1 VLSQFLLY
9 PNKGTVKL
17 PLPQV
22 KDGRVLTDW
31 VTASLR
37 EAILQRYFEPGEKVD
52 QDLIAE
58 ELEVSRTPVREAL
71 KVLESEGLVE
81 IRPHRGAFITI
92 VSHQDIHD
100 IYEIR
105 KLLEGQVVRQV
116 TAVVPESVLDEGDQI
131 LDKTETDLKGGNY
144 AGHFESDIYFQERIF
159 SLAPNQL
166 LKDILDTLNNR
177 ITRIRFFAQTQP
189 GPHMVESLQEH
200 RAILQAIRQR
210 DADAAAQATRTH
222 LENSAVRL
230 QKLIRPE

>member
-1 VLSQFLLY
+1 M
-9 PNKGTVKL
+9 KL

-37 EAILQRYFEPGEKVD
+37 EAILQRYFEPGEKID

-81 IRPHRGAFITI
+81 IRPHRGAFITT
-92 VSHQDIHD
+92 VSCQDIHD

-105 KLLEGQVVRQV
+105 ELLEAQVIRQV
-116 TAVVPESVLDEGDQI
+116 TPIVPESVLDAGDQI
-131 LDKTETDLKGGNY
+131 LERTEADLKAGDY
-144 AGHFESDIYFQERIF
+144 SGHFQSDLYFQNHIF
-159 SLAPNQL
+159 SLAKNQL
-166 LKDILDTLNNR
+166 LKEILDSLNNR
-177 ITRIRFFAQTQP
+177 ITRIHVFAQTQP
-189 GPHMVESLQEH
+189 GSHMVDSLQEH

-210 DADAAAQATRTH
+210 DPNAAAQAARTH
-222 LENSAVRL
+222 LENSAMRL
-230 QKLIRPE
+230 QKLVQSE